1 MRLFLLLTVTCMAS
15 AGPSEVLMPR
25 PAPPKGLEVRV
36 PPISRWNSAEKARVA
51 ALAANN
57 PLDAPLGSPRLD
69 LPLLPYPALAP
80 ARARGYLL
88 FQ

>member
-1 MRLFLLLTVTCMAS
+1 MRLFLFLALSCLAS
-15 AGPSEVLMPR
+15 AEPSEVLVPR
-25 PAPPKGLEVRV
+25 PAPPKGLEVRM
-36 PPISRWNSAEKARVA
+36 PLISRWNSAEKARVV
-51 ALAANN
+51 ALTASN
-57 PLDAPLGSPRLD
+57 PLEASLGRPRLD